1 MTNLTDVGAAHRRP
15 VRDDL
20 ADVGPAIAWAGQWIS
35 AVPEDLRFGIEVCL
49 EEALA
54 NLIVH
59 GQSTDGIKD
68 IEIGV
73 RGDCRGATVEITDR
87 CAPFDVVHEASP
99 PRENADALLEGGRG
113 LRLMRSFASE
123 LAYATQDGRNQL
135 TMTFRNP

>member
-1 MTNLTDVGAAHRRP
+1 MTNDISAEHRRS

-35 AVPEDLRFGIEVCL
+35 TVPEDLRFGIEVCL

-59 GQSTDGIKD
+59 GQSTDGNKD
-68 IEIGV
+68 IQIGV
-73 RGDCRGATVEITDR
+73 TGDCQGAKVEITDR

-113 LRLMRSFASE
+113 LRLMRSFATG
-123 LAYATQDGRNQL
+123 LAYETEGGRNQL
-135 TMTFRNP
+135 TMTFRRS

>member
-1 MTNLTDVGAAHRRP
+1 MTTEVAAGHRRS

-20 ADVGPAIAWAGQWIS
+20 ADVGPAIAWASQWIS
-35 AVPEDLRFGIEVCL
+35 TVPEDLRFGIEVCL

-59 GQSTDGIKD
+59 GQSTDGHKD

-73 RGDCRGATVEITDR
+73 AGDGQGATVEVTDR
-87 CAPFDVVHEASP
+87 CAPFDVVREASP

-113 LRLMRSFASE
+113 LKLIRSFASE
-123 LAYATQDGRNQL
+123 LAYATEGGRNQL
-135 TMTFRNP
+135 IMTFRNP